1 MNRITINGC
10 FAALRA
16 AAIVAATA
24 ALIAAA
30 PAQAQTQTQT
40 QSDRA
45 LSPTQAWIEGI
56 EDPSLGYRAW
66 IHGIVPAAAETEAPS
81 GIDAAINAFTAPVA
95 SFIGKVVF
103 FRIGIEVF
111 GAGLPLVVLWLV
123 IGAVFFTLYM
133 NFINLRGFKH
143 AIELVRGDYAD
154 PNSHGEVSHFQAL
167 ATAVSGTVGI
177 GNIGGVAV
185 AVTVGGAG
193 ATFWLIVA
201 GFLGMS
207 TKFVECTLG
216 VKYRQEFEDGHVS
229 GGPMYYLRKGFSDR
243 GMHGFGKFMG
253 AFYAI
258 GIFIGALGIGNM
270 FQSNQ
275 AYVQLNNVAGGAL
288 DGLGWLVGLV
298 MAAVVFMVIVGGIKS
313 IARVTEKIV
322 PFMALFYCVFAL
334 IVIFLNSAVLPQAVA
349 NIFAGAFTGEGV
361 AGGALGALIIGFQ
374 RAVFS
379 NEAGIGSASI
389 AHSAVKTDEPVT
401 EGIVSLLEPFIDTI
415 VICTITALVIG
426 TAQVA
431 DPYFAGDAQGV
442 AMTSAAFARE
452 FSWFPLPLAFA
463 AVLFAFSTMISWSY
477 YGLKGWSYLFGE
489 SAKSQINYKVIF
501 CAFVALGC
509 VVQLGPI
516 LDISDALVFLICVP
530 NILGLYFL
538 APIVKKEMNSY
549 FARIDSGDI
558 KKYK

>member
-1 MNRITINGC
+1 MKNLFCT
-10 FAALRA
+10 L
-16 AAIVAATA
+16 
-24 ALIAAA
+24 ALIATSVSN
-30 PAQAQTQTQT
+30 AQA
-40 QSDRA
+40 
-45 LSPTQAWIEGI
+45 
-56 EDPSLGYRAW
+56 
-66 IHGIVPAAAETEAPS
+66 
-81 GIDAAINAFTAPVA
+81 GIDDAINDATAPIA
-95 SFIGKVVF
+95 TLIGQIVF
-103 FRIGIEVF
+103 FKVPIF
-111 GAGLPLVVLWLV
+111 GAQLPVVVLWLV
-123 IGAVFFTLYM
+123 VGAVFFTIYM
-133 NFINLRGFKH
+133 GFINLRGFKH

-154 PNSHGEVSHFQAL
+154 PNSLGEVSHFQAL

-185 AVTVGGAG
+185 AVTVGGPG
-193 ATFWLIVA
+193 ATFWLILA

-216 VKYRQEFEDGHVS
+216 VKYRKEFDDGHVS
-229 GGPMYYLRKGFSDR
+229 GGPMYYLRQGFSDR
-243 GMHGFGKFMG
+243 GMEGFGKFMG
-253 AFYAI
+253 TFYAI

-275 AYVQLNNVAGGAL
+275 AYVQLNHVSGGAL
-288 DGLGWLVGLV
+288 DGLGWLVGLIL
-298 MAAVVFMVIVGGIKS
+298 AGVVFSVIIGGIKS

-322 PFMALFYCVFAL
+322 PFMAIFYCLFAL
-334 IVIFLNSAVLPQAVA
+334 IVIAMNADSIPQAVA
-349 NIFAGAFTGEGV
+349 NIFTGAFTGEGV
-361 AGGALGALIIGFQ
+361 AGGALGAMIIGFQ

-415 VICTITALVIG
+415 IICTITAMVIG

-431 DPYFAGDAQGV
+431 APEFAGGAQGV
-442 AMTSAAFARE
+442 AMTSAAFERE

-463 AVLFAFSTMISWSY
+463 ALLFAFSTMISWSY
-477 YGLKGWSYLFGE
+477 YGLKGWTYLFGE
-489 SAKSQINYKVIF
+489 SERGQTIYKLIF

-509 VVQLGPI
+509 MVQLGPI

-549 FARIDSGDI
+549 FARIKSGEI
-558 KKYK
+558 RKFK

>member
-1 MNRITINGC
+1 MFRILIALIVLVATPQFAFAGIDETINN
-10 FAALRA
+10 
-16 AAIVAATA
+16 ITA
-24 ALIAAA
+24 PIAA
-30 PAQAQTQTQT
+30 
-40 QSDRA
+40 
-45 LSPTQAWIEGI
+45 
-56 EDPSLGYRAW
+56 
-66 IHGIVPAAAETEAPS
+66 
-81 GIDAAINAFTAPVA
+81 
-95 SFIGKVVF
+95 FIGQVVF
-103 FRIGIEVF
+103 FKINIF

-123 IGAVFFTLYM
+123 IGAVFFTFYLGFV
-133 NFINLRGFKH
+133 NIRGFKH
-143 AIELVRGDYAD
+143 SIELVRGDYAD
-154 PNSHGEVSHFQAL
+154 PNSPGEVSHFQAL

-216 VKYRQEFEDGHVS
+216 VKYRNENPDGSVS
-229 GGPMYYLRKGFSDR
+229 GGPMYYLEKGFGER
-243 GMHGFGKFMG
+243 GMAGFGRFIG
-253 AFYAI
+253 IFYAV

-275 AYVQLNNVAGGAL
+275 AYVQLNTVAGGGL
-288 DGLGWLVGLV
+288 DGLGWLIGLIL
-298 MAAVVFMVIVGGIKS
+298 AAVVFAVIIGGIKS

-322 PFMALFYCVFAL
+322 PFMAIFYCVFAI
-334 IVIFLNSAVLPQAVA
+334 IVILMNFSSVPTAIG
-349 NIFAGAFTGEGV
+349 NIFSGAFTGEGV

-389 AHSAVKTDEPVT
+389 AHSAVRTPEPVT
-401 EGIVSLLEPFIDTI
+401 EGYVSLLEPFIDTI

-426 TAQVA
+426 TSQVA
-431 DPYFAGDAQGV
+431 DPNFAGDATGV
-442 AMTSAAFARE
+442 AMTSAAFERQI
-452 FSWFPLPLAFA
+452 SWFPIPLAFGA
-463 AVLFAFSTMISWSY
+463 LLFAFSTMISWSY
-477 YGLKGWSYLFGE
+477 YGLKGWTYLFGE
-489 SAKSQINYKVIF
+489 NPTGQTIYKLIF

-509 VVQLGPI
+509 MVQLGPI

-538 APIVKKEMNSY
+538 APIVKAEMNGY
-549 FARIDSGDI
+549 MGRLKSGEI
-558 KKYK
+558 KKFKN

>member
-1 MNRITINGC
+1 MKRIIMGLVAFLILTDGALAAGFDETIND
-10 FAALRA
+10 
-16 AAIVAATA
+16 V
-24 ALIAAA
+24 
-30 PAQAQTQTQT
+30 
-40 QSDRA
+40 
-45 LSPTQAWIEGI
+45 
-56 EDPSLGYRAW
+56 
-66 IHGIVPAAAETEAPS
+66 
-81 GIDAAINAFTAPVA
+81 TAPIA
-95 SFIGKVVF
+95 TLIGQIVF
-103 FRIGIEVF
+103 FKIPIF
-111 GAGLPLVVLWLV
+111 GANLPVVVLWLV
-123 IGAVFFTLYM
+123 VGAVFFTFRM
-133 NFINLRGFKH
+133 GFINLTGFKH
-143 AIELVRGDYAD
+143 AIELVRGDWSD
-154 PNSHGEVSHFQAL
+154 PKGHGEVSHFQAL

-193 ATFWLIVA
+193 ATFWLVLA

-216 VKYRQEFEDGHVS
+216 VKYRNENPDGSVS

-243 GMHGFGKFMG
+243 GMEGFGKFMG
-253 AFYAI
+253 TFYAI

-275 AYVQLNNVAGGAL
+275 AYVQLNTVTGGAL

-298 MAAVVFMVIVGGIKS
+298 MAVVVFMVIVGGIKS

-322 PFMALFYCVFAL
+322 PFMAVFYCVFAI
-334 IVIFLNSAVLPQAVA
+334 IVILMNVSTIPQAIS
-349 NIFAGAFTGEGV
+349 NIFTGAFTGEGV
-361 AGGALGALIIGFQ
+361 AGGALGAMIIGFQ

-389 AHSAVKTDEPVT
+389 AHAAVKTNEPIT
-401 EGIVSLLEPFIDTI
+401 EGYVSLLEPFIDTI

-426 TAQVA
+426 TSQVA
-431 DPYFAGDAQGV
+431 DPNFAGDATGV
-442 AMTSAAFARE
+442 AMTSAAFERQL
-452 FSWFPLPLAFA
+452 SWFPIPLAFA

-477 YGLKGWSYLFGE
+477 YGLKGWTYLFGE
-489 SAKSQINYKVIF
+489 GLTGQTIYKVIF

-509 VVQLGPI
+509 MVQLGPI

-538 APIVKKEMNSY
+538 SPIVKRELDSY
-549 FARIDSGDI
+549 RARMASGEI
-558 KKYK
+558 KKFN

>member
-1 MNRITINGC
+1 MIRYFMSFI
-10 FAALRA
+10 FLLAA
-16 AAIVAATA
+16 
-24 ALIAAA
+24 
-30 PAQAQTQTQT
+30 AQAQ
-40 QSDRA
+40 A
-45 LSPTQAWIEGI
+45 
-56 EDPSLGYRAW
+56 
-66 IHGIVPAAAETEAPS
+66 
-81 GIDAAINAFTAPVA
+81 GIDETINSLTAPIA
-95 SFIGKVVF
+95 SFVGSIVF
-103 FRIGIEVF
+103 FKISLL
-111 GAGLPLVVLWLV
+111 GAQMPVVVLWLV
-123 IGAVFFTLYM
+123 VGAVFFTFYM
-133 NFINLRGFKH
+133 RFINLRGFGH
-143 AIELVRGDYAD
+143 AIQLVRGDYSD
-154 PNSHGEVSHFQAL
+154 PNGHGEVSHFQAL

-185 AVTVGGAG
+185 AVTVGGPG

-216 VKYRQEFEDGHVS
+216 VKYRNEFDDGHVS
-229 GGPMYYLRKGFSDR
+229 GGPMYYLRKGFGER
-243 GMHGFGKFMG
+243 GMDGLGRFLG

-275 AYVQLNNVAGGAL
+275 AYVQLNNVSGGAL
-288 DGLGWLVGLV
+288 DGLGWLVGLIL
-298 MAAVVFMVIVGGIKS
+298 AVVVFSVIIGGIKS
-313 IARVTEKIV
+313 IAKVTEKVV
-322 PFMALFYCVFAL
+322 PFMAIFYCVFAL
-334 IVIFLNSAVLPQAVA
+334 IVILMNAGHLPAA
-349 NIFAGAFTGEGV
+349 IGNIFSGAFTGEGV
-361 AGGALGALIIGFQ
+361 AGGAIGAMIIGFQ

-389 AHSAVKTDEPVT
+389 AHSAVKTNEPVT

-431 DPYFAGDAQGV
+431 DPSFAGERVGV
-442 AMTSAAFARE
+442 AMTSAAFERE
-452 FSWFPLPLAFA
+452 FSWFPIPLAIA

-477 YGLKGWSYLFGE
+477 YGLKGWTYLFGE
-489 SAKSQINYKVIF
+489 DPRGQTIYKIIF

-509 VVQLGPI
+509 MVQLGPI

-538 APIVKKEMNSY
+538 APIVKREMESY
-549 FARIDSGDI
+549 FSRLDSGEI
-558 KKYK
+558 KKFK

>member
-1 MNRITINGC
+1 MNSPLTKYFI
-10 FAALRA
+10 
-16 AAIVAATA
+16 
-24 ALIAAA
+24 LIFILYVFGLSTGFS
-30 PAQAQTQTQT
+30 QTQEE
-40 QSDRA
+40 
-45 LSPTQAWIEGI
+45 LSPTEAWISGI
-56 EDPSLGYRAW
+56 ENVSQGYSGW
-66 IHGIVPAAAETEAPS
+66 VQGITPPEVRPEDET
-81 GIDAAINAFTAPVA
+81 GIDATINAVTAPIAALV
-95 SFIGKVVF
+95 GKIVF
-103 FRIGIEVF
+103 FKIPVF
-111 GAGLPLVVLWLV
+111 GAQLPLVVLWLV
-123 IGAVFFTLYM
+123 IGAVFFTIYM
-133 NFINLRGFKH
+133 GFINIRGFKH

-201 GFLGMS
+201 GLLGMS

-216 VKYRQEFEDGHVS
+216 VKYRHEFDDGHVS

-243 GMHGFGKFMG
+243 GMEGFGKFMG
-253 AFYAI
+253 TFYAV

-275 AYVQLNNVAGGAL
+275 AYVQLNNVSGGAL
-288 DGLGWLVGLV
+288 DGLGWLVGLI
-298 MAAVVFMVIVGGIKS
+298 MAAVVFMVIIGGIKS

-322 PFMALFYCVFAL
+322 PFMAVFYCFFA
-334 IVIFLNSAVLPQAVA
+334 IVVILMNITSIPQAIA
-349 NIFAGAFTGEGV
+349 NIFSGAFTGEGV
-361 AGGALGALIIGFQ
+361 AGGALGAMIIGFQ

-389 AHSAVKTDEPVT
+389 AHSAVKTNEPVT
-401 EGIVSLLEPFIDTI
+401 EGFVSLLEPFIDTI

-426 TAQVA
+426 TAYVA
-431 DPYFAGDAQGV
+431 DPNFAGDAQGV
-442 AMTSAAFARE
+442 AMTSAAFERK
-452 FSWFPLPLAFA
+452 FSWFPIPLAFA

-489 SAKSQINYKVIF
+489 SNKSQINYKIIF

-538 APIVKKEMNSY
+538 APVVKRELDSYWARVNSGEIRNFRKEKLN
-549 FARIDSGDI
+549 
-558 KKYK
+558 